1 MVSLLVQPVVTDLI
15 ALTVLGVAA
24 ALLTRRPE
32 ALDDEGTR
40 WDRTI
45 AAGAPWW
52 LGYAFFVVVVRTL
65 FVIAQHPLGSA
76 LDAWLGDVF
85 AYVPAYRNMTQL
97 TRWAPGPW
105 YVALSAVGLSGILVG
120 LWGRHALARLV
131 LMRRMLWGAV
141 LVLMICSAPA
151 AWRAHHS
158 WRPAVSGDNLLG
170 QLRTTPISGGGT
182 WSPEGLRGRITLVEF
197 WTTWCGACK
206 RLLPSL
212 RALAKSQT
220 DPRFE
225 LLLVNVEG
233 RGAKSSNL
241 LEKIKSYSHH
251 RAPELTVLVDRGS
264 WAAAVGITVYP
275 TLALIGPSGR
285 LLRLW
290 SGTPQEGALAEAV
303 RSALLDESRL

>member
-1 MVSLLVQPVVTDLI
+1 MS
-15 ALTVLGVAA
+15 
-24 ALLTRRPE
+24 
-32 ALDDEGTR
+32 
-40 WDRTI
+40 
-45 AAGAPWW
+45 
-52 LGYAFFVVVVRTL
+52 
-65 FVIAQHPLGSA
+65 
-76 LDAWLGDVF
+76 
-85 AYVPAYRNMTQL
+85 QL
-97 TRWAPGPW
+97 
-105 YVALSAVGLSGILVG
+105 
-120 LWGRHALARLV
+120 HA
-131 LMRRMLWGAV
+131 
-141 LVLMICSAPA
+141 
-151 AWRAHHS
+151 
-158 WRPAVSGDNLLG
+158 
-170 QLRTTPISGGGT
+170 TPISGGGS

-225 LLLVNVEG
+225 MLLVNVEG
-233 RGAKSSNL
+233 RGGKSRELLAKIMAYNRQ
-241 LEKIKSYSHH
+241 